1 MIGSTTQGTDSSAGR
16 PPVHIHEL
24 EGLTILS
31 ARLIVGDDGK
41 DALVLDGD
49 DGTSVVVNVR
59 QPPGEAAFLEVSGE
73 NVLRQI
79 DEDFLFS
86 AD

>member
-1 MIGSTTQGTDSSAGR
+1 MMNTAAQGTDTSTSR
-16 PPVHIHEL
+16 PPIRIREL

-31 ARLIVGDDGK
+31 ARLIIGEDGK

-59 QPPGEAAFLEVSGE
+59 QEAGEDPFLEVSGE
-73 NVLRQI
+73 NVLK
-79 DEDFLFS
+79 DMAFS
-86 AD
+86 HDD